1 MHWKIQKVLNS
12 PEHVYVIKKQ
22 KIIPAINYMQAV
34 WKYYCAIWPTEE
46 KITAYKKR
54 TAHLQEH
61 DTSQLLSSQF
71 PFSIKRF
78 QVETGGQLPAKKM
91 LHMVQ
96 YILQKIMKT
105 VRFSSKLLRPEK
117 GTKKKKNSLV
127 KLAVWTEGFSMSD
140 PVFGTA
146 FSSSQHL
153 PSQFKVYK
161 LNHSAFP

>member
-1 MHWKIQKVLNS
+1 MEVLLHYLTNRG
-12 PEHVYVIKKQ
+12 
-22 KIIPAINYMQAV
+22 
-34 WKYYCAIWPTEE
+34 

-117 GTKKKKNSLV
+117 GTKKKIYSLV
-127 KLAVWTEGFSMSD
+127 KLAV
-140 PVFGTA
+140 
-146 FSSSQHL
+146 
-153 PSQFKVYK
+153 
-161 LNHSAFP
+161 